1 MLVAFIR
8 VHLYPEYMCGRV
20 EAARLFLLPCLFTS
34 SRSGKSRTRNF
45 GRRHGLH
52 GLRVVSNCHHRS
64 AQFGPMA
71 KPAKN
76 KIEKFVKLTD
86 HSYAC
91 NSLTNFEYEAHTIT
105 GNGNQSAESCL
116 EKLVK
121 SHLVNLLLAGLN
133 PLEPLCRQLSSLV
146 SSLVCGCQQLVT
158 IQIGASSVSG
168 CHLEI

>member
-91 NSLTNFEYEAHTIT
+91 NSLTNFECDAHGTT
-105 GNGNQSAESCL
+105 GKGPFNNYVDKMRGRGSKNVCFCPRSGYKNCPRRGGGQIM
-116 EKLVK
+116 EKLCPR
-121 SHLVNLLLAGLN
+121 S
-133 PLEPLCRQLSSLV
+133 C
-146 SSLVCGCQQLVT
+146 
-158 IQIGASSVSG
+158 
-168 CHLEI
+168 